1 MISLIAMRRHDHI
14 IVGAGSAG
22 AALAARL
29 AGAGRSVLLLEA
41 GGTGR
46 HPWVIVPLGYG
57 KVFHD
62 ARFNWKYST
71 EPEPELLGRS
81 IYWPR
86 GKVLGGSS
94 AINAMVWVRGHP
106 DDYAEWAAAAPG
118 WGWSDVAP
126 VFRRIERWSG
136 GASAHRGGDGPLG
149 VSDMDAMVHPLTR
162 AYVGAAA
169 QAGIPTNTDY
179 NSAAMEGAGFYQI
192 STAGG
197 RRASTA
203 QAYLRSAHRL
213 ANLRIETGALVT
225 RVVMEGRRATGVE
238 YTRRG
243 TPRRA
248 EAGEIIL
255 CGGALNSPQ
264 ILMLSGIGPAA
275 QLRAHGIG
283 VVLDAPHVGQNLMDH
298 LGSDH
303 LFRTSQASLNQI
315 LRPWWG
321 KARAGMQYILSR
333 RGPLAMSLNQGGG
346 FVRLASGAGPPD
358 TQLYFSP
365 LSYSRAP
372 AGTRPLMSPDP
383 FPAVRIG
390 FNPCKPTSRGS
401 VTLRSA
407 DPMAAPVLRGGY
419 LTTDHDRALM
429 IAGTREVRRI
439 ASMPA
444 LRDVIAAELD
454 PGPDCV
460 TDDEILDFARRE
472 AWTVFHQCGTC
483 RMGQD
488 AAQSVVDGH
497 LSVHGVAGLRVAD
510 TSIFP
515 TIPTGN
521 TNAPAV
527 MVGERA
533 FDLIIQEAGT

>member
-1 MISLIAMRRHDHI
+1 MDHFEFI

-22 AALAARL
+22 AALASRL

-46 HPWVIVPLGYG
+46 HPWVNIPLGYG
-57 KVFHD
+57 KVFYD

-71 EPEPELLGRS
+71 EAEPELNNRP

-94 AINAMVWVRGHP
+94 SINALVWVRGHP
-106 DDYAEWAAAAPG
+106 NDYAEWGAAAPG
-118 WGWSDVAP
+118 WGWDDVAP
-126 VFRRIERWSG
+126 VFRRLEKWT
-136 GASAHRGGDGPLG
+136 GAASEHRGSDGPLS
-149 VSDMDAMVHPLTR
+149 VTDMDSAMHPLTR
-162 AYVGAAA
+162 AYVKAAA

-179 NSAAMEGAGFYQI
+179 NGAALEGACFYQI

-203 QAYLRSAHRL
+203 QAYLLAAHKL
-213 ANLRIETGALVT
+213 KNLRIETGAVAT
-225 RVVMEGRRATGVE
+225 RILMEGKRATGIE
-238 YTRRG
+238 YVQRG
-243 TPRRA
+243 KTQTA
-248 EAGEIIL
+248 HGTEVIL
-255 CGGALNSPQ
+255 CGGAINSPQ
-264 ILMLSGIGPAA
+264 LMMLSGIGPAA
-275 QLRAHGIG
+275 HLREHGID
-283 VVLDAPHVGQNLMDH
+283 VVQDAANVGQNLMDH

-303 LFRTSQASLNQI
+303 LFRTNVASLNQV

-321 KARAGMQYILSR
+321 KALAGMKYVLTQK
-333 RGPLAMSLNQGGG
+333 GPLAMSLNQGGG
-346 FVRLASGAGPPD
+346 FVRLAEGDGPPD

-365 LSYSRAP
+365 LSYSSAP
-372 AGTRPLMSPDP
+372 GGTRPLMSPDA

-390 FNPCKPTSRGS
+390 FNPCKPTSTGS
-401 VTLRSA
+401 ITLRSS
-407 DPMAAPVLRGGY
+407 DPMAAPVMRGGY
-419 LTTDHDRALM
+419 LATQHDRDLM
-429 IAGTREVRRI
+429 VKGTREVRRI

-444 LRDVIAAELD
+444 LQSVIEAELD
-454 PGPDCV
+454 PGPNCV
-460 TDDEILDFARRE
+460 TDDEILDFARRDS
-472 AWTVFHQCGTC
+472 WTVFHQCGTC

-488 AAQSVVDGH
+488 PATSVVDPQ
-497 LSVHGVAGLRVAD
+497 LRVHGIAGLRVAD
-510 TSIFP
+510 ASIFP

-533 FDLIIQEAGT
+533 FDLISQG

>member
-1 MISLIAMRRHDHI
+1 MERYEYI

-22 AALAARL
+22 AALAAKL
-29 AGAGRSVLLLEA
+29 AGAGKSVLLLEA
-41 GGTGR
+41 GGAGR
-46 HPWVIVPLGYG
+46 HPWVNIPLGYG
-57 KVFHD
+57 KVFYD

-71 EPEPELLGRS
+71 EPEPELNHRP

-106 DDYAEWAAAAPG
+106 QDYAEWDAAAPG
-118 WGWSDVAP
+118 WGWDDVVP

-136 GASAHRGGDGPLG
+136 GACAHRGDDGPLS
-149 VSDMDAMVHPLTR
+149 VTDMGAAMHPLTR
-162 AYVGAAA
+162 RFVEAAA

-179 NSAAMEGAGFYQI
+179 NGAAMEGAGYYQI

-203 QAYLRSAHRL
+203 QAYLRKARKL
-213 ANLRIETGALVT
+213 ATLRIETGAMAT
-225 RVVMEGRRATGVE
+225 RIVMEGKRATGIE
-238 YTRRG
+238 YMQKGKTR
-243 TPRRA
+243 TARA
-248 EAGEIIL
+248 AEVIL
-255 CGGALNSPQ
+255 CGGAINSPQ
-264 ILMLSGIGPAA
+264 LLMLSGIGPAEH
-275 QLRAHGIG
+275 LRETGID
-283 VVLDAPHVGQNLMDH
+283 VVYDAAHVGQNLMDH

-303 LFRTSQASLNQI
+303 LFRTSQPSLNQV

-321 KARAGMQYILSR
+321 KALAGLQYVVTR
-333 RGPLAMSLNQGGG
+333 QGPLAMSLNQGGG
-346 FVRLASGAGPPD
+346 FIRLADGDGPPD

-365 LSYSRAP
+365 LSYSSAP
-372 AGTRPLMSPDP
+372 TGKRPLMSPDP

-401 VTLRSA
+401 VTLRSS
-407 DPMAAPVLRGGY
+407 DPMTPPVMCGGY
-419 LTTDHDRALM
+419 LATDHDRKLM

-439 ASMPA
+439 VSMSA
-444 LRDVIAAELD
+444 LQGVIETELD
-454 PGPDCV
+454 PGPDCT

-488 AAQSVVDGH
+488 AATSVVDPQ
-497 LSVHGVAGLRVAD
+497 LRVHGIAGLRVAD
-510 TSIFP
+510 ASIFP

-533 FDLIIQEAGT
+533 FDLISQG

>member
-1 MISLIAMRRHDHI
+1 MEHYDHI
-14 IVGAGSAG
+14 VVGAGSAG

-29 AGAGRSVLLLEA
+29 AGAGKSVLLLEA
-41 GGTGR
+41 GGSGR
-46 HPWVIVPLGYG
+46 HPWVNIPLGYG
-57 KVFHD
+57 KVFYD
-62 ARFNWKYST
+62 ARFNWKYTT
-71 EPEPELLGRS
+71 EAEPELNGRP

-106 DDYAEWAAAAPG
+106 NDYAEWAASAPG
-118 WGWSDVAP
+118 WGWDDVAP
-126 VFRRIERWSG
+126 VFRRLEKWTG
-136 GASAHRGGDGPLG
+136 GASAHRGGDGPLS
-149 VSDMDAMVHPLTR
+149 VTDMDGAMHPLTR
-162 AYVGAAA
+162 AYIKAAE

-179 NSAAMEGAGFYQI
+179 NGAALEGACSYQI

-203 QAYLRSAHRL
+203 QAYLRRARSL
-213 ANLRIETGALVT
+213 KNLRIETGAMAT
-225 RVVMEGRRATGVE
+225 RIVMEGRRATGIE
-238 YTRRG
+238 YMQKG
-243 TPRRA
+243 RA
-248 EAGEIIL
+248 HVARAGEVIL
-255 CGGALNSPQ
+255 SGGAINTPQ
-264 ILMLSGIGPAA
+264 LMMLSGIGPAA
-275 QLRAHGIG
+275 HLRDMGID
-283 VVLDAPHVGQNLMDH
+283 VVHDAPHVGRNLMDH

-303 LFRTSQASLNQI
+303 LFRTSQASLNQV

-321 KARAGMQYILSR
+321 KALAGLQYVLTQK
-333 RGPLAMSLNQGGG
+333 GPLAMSLNQAGG
-346 FVRLASGAGPPD
+346 FVRLAGGDGPPD

-365 LSYSRAP
+365 LSYSSAP
-372 AGTRPLMSPDP
+372 GGTRPLMSPDR

-390 FNPCKPTSRGS
+390 FNPCKPTSTGS

-407 DPMAAPVLRGGY
+407 DPMAPPVMRGGY
-419 LTTDHDRALM
+419 LATPHDRELM
-429 IAGTREVRRI
+429 VKGTREVRRI

-444 LRDVIAAELD
+444 LQGVIETELD

-460 TDDEILDFARRE
+460 TDDEILDFARRDS
-472 AWTVFHQCGTC
+472 WTVFHQCGTC

-488 AAQSVVDGH
+488 ASASVVDPQ
-497 LSVHGVAGLRVAD
+497 LRVHGIAGLRVAD
-510 TSIFP
+510 ASIFP

-533 FDLIIQEAGT
+533 FDLISQG

>member
-1 MISLIAMRRHDHI
+1 MERYEYIV
-14 IVGAGSAG
+14 VGAGSAG

-29 AGAGRSVLLLEA
+29 AGAGKSVLLLEA
-41 GGTGR
+41 GGAGW
-46 HPWVIVPLGYG
+46 HPWVNIPLGYG

-71 EPEPELLGRS
+71 EPEPELLDRR

-106 DDYAEWAAAAPG
+106 ADYAEWGAAAPG
-118 WGWSDVAP
+118 WSWADVAP

-136 GASAHRGGDGPLG
+136 GACDHRGGDGPLS
-149 VSDMDAMVHPLTR
+149 VTDMSGAMHPLTR
-162 AYVGAAA
+162 RFVEAAA
-169 QAGIPTNTDY
+169 EAGIPTNTDY
-179 NSAAMEGAGFYQI
+179 NGAAMEGAGFYQI
-192 STAGG
+192 STHGG

-203 QAYLRSAHRL
+203 QAYLL
-213 ANLRIETGALVT
+213 AARKLKNLRIVTGAMAT
-225 RVVMEGRRATGVE
+225 RILMEGRRATGIE
-238 YTRRG
+238 YMQRG
-243 TPRRA
+243 KLQSA
-248 EAGEIIL
+248 HADEVIL
-255 CGGALNSPQ
+255 CGGAINSPQ
-264 ILMLSGIGPAA
+264 LLMLSGIGPAA
-275 QLRAHGIG
+275 HLRETGID
-283 VVLDAPHVGQNLMDH
+283 VVHNAPHVGQNLMDH

-303 LFRTSQASLNQI
+303 LFRTRVPSLNQV

-321 KARAGMQYILSR
+321 KALAGLHYVLTQK
-333 RGPLAMSLNQGGG
+333 GPLAMSLNQGGG
-346 FVRLASGAGPPD
+346 FIRLAAGNGPPD

-365 LSYSRAP
+365 LSYSSAP
-372 AGTRPLMSPDP
+372 TGKRPLMSPDP

-390 FNPCKPTSRGS
+390 FNPSKPTSTGS
-401 VTLRSA
+401 ITLRSS
-407 DPMAAPVLRGGY
+407 DPMAPPVMRGGY
-419 LTTDHDRALM
+419 LATEHDRQLM

-439 ASMPA
+439 ASMPT
-444 LRDVIAAELD
+444 LKGVIETELD
-454 PGPDCV
+454 PGPDCNR
-460 TDDEILDFARRE
+460 DDEILDFARRE

-488 AAQSVVDGH
+488 AATSVVDP
-497 LSVHGVAGLRVAD
+497 LLRVHGITGLRVAD
-510 TSIFP
+510 ASIFP

-533 FDLIIQEAGT
+533 FDLISQG

>member
-1 MISLIAMRRHDHI
+1 MDHYDHI
-14 IVGAGSAG
+14 VVGAGSAG

-46 HPWVIVPLGYG
+46 HPWVNIPLGYG

-62 ARFNWKYST
+62 ARFNWKYMT
-71 EPEPELLGRS
+71 EPEPELMDRP

-106 DDYAEWAAAAPG
+106 ADYAEWGAVAPG
-118 WGWSDVAP
+118 WGWNDVAP
-126 VFRRIERWSG
+126 VFRRIETWTG
-136 GASAHRGGDGPLG
+136 GACEHRGGDGPLS
-149 VSDMDAMVHPLTR
+149 VTDAGPAMHPLTR
-162 AYVGAAA
+162 AYVKAAE

-179 NSAAMEGAGFYQI
+179 NGAAMEGAGFYQI
-192 STAGG
+192 STKGG

-203 QAYLRSAHRL
+203 QAYLAKARKL
-213 ANLRIETGALVT
+213 ANLRIECGAMAT
-225 RVVMEGRRATGVE
+225 RVLMDGRRATGVE
-238 YTRRG
+238 YVQHG
-243 TPRRA
+243 RA
-248 EAGEIIL
+248 HTAHAAEVIL
-255 CGGALNSPQ
+255 CGGAINSPQ
-264 ILMLSGIGPAA
+264 LLMLSGIGPAA
-275 QLRAHGIG
+275 HLRDMGLD
-283 VVLDAPHVGQNLMDH
+283 VVQDAPQVGRNLMDH

-303 LFRTSQASLNQI
+303 LFRTSLPSLNQV

-321 KARAGMQYILSR
+321 KALAGMQYIAAQ

-346 FVRLASGAGPPD
+346 FVRLAEGDGPPD

-365 LSYSRAP
+365 LSYSSAP
-372 AGTRPLMSPDP
+372 AGKRPLMSPDP

-390 FNPCKPTSRGS
+390 FNPAKPTSRGS
-401 VTLRSA
+401 ITLRSA
-407 DPMAAPVLRGGY
+407 DPLAPPVMRGGY
-419 LTTDHDRALM
+419 LATEHDRALM

-444 LRDVIAAELD
+444 LQGVIEAELD

-488 AAQSVVDGH
+488 ANASVVDP
-497 LSVHGVAGLRVAD
+497 LLRVHGVGGLRVAD
-510 TSIFP
+510 ASIFP

-533 FDLIIQEAGT
+533 FDLISQG